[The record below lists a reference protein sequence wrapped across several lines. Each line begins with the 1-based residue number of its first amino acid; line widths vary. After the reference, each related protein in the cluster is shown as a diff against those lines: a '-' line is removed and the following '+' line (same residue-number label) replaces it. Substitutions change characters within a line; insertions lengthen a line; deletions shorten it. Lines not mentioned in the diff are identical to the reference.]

1 MGEGTLPLGVD
12 LQQVRDLVELATHEA
27 LVVRR
32 RLDAT
37 HHDVRLVAAVVLH
50 HVGLG
55 RCVPRRVVGGALRRP
70 LTELYTE
77 TRNTTQSVK
86 VLI

>member
-1 MGEGTLPLGVD
+1 MGECTFPLGVD
-12 LQQVRDLVELATHEA
+12 LQQVRHLVEFASHEA
-27 LVVRR
+27 LVVGR

-37 HHDVRLVAAVVLH
+37 HHNVRLVAAVVLH

-55 RCVPRRVVGGALRRP
+55 GCVPRRVVGRALRRP

-77 TRNTTQSVK
+77 SRNTKQSVN